1 MGQSEN
7 QSGCLKMMIQNRKGE
22 ENDLFQLFEGT
33 VPGGF
38 KKDFDESLFNS
49 QTHRAIQSSNKWHS
63 FHLLRRNNKKVLA
76 SIHFCLSGPIASSP
90 QSAPFGS
97 FELSDGVS
105 TEQLFEFIQ
114 FVEVRLIDHGVKRIV
129 IKCPPE
135 QYDIRQ
141 NNILSVL
148 LFNHQ
153 YRINNAEL
161 GACLAISKTP
171 FQDGL
176 NSWERRKLKQ
186 SLKAN
191 LSFKMIPI
199 GQLSEIYN
207 FILACRDERGQDLSM
222 TYKELSTTVMKL
234 MNHFILFGVYQK
246 NELVAASIAIKVNK
260 KVMYNFYSAHS
271 KSFDSLSPVVFLSG
285 KMYDWCSNR
294 QIEILDLGTS
304 ASGGKPNFPLIDFK
318 LRLGAQPTMKLTFEK
333 TIR

>member
-1 MGQSEN
+1 
-7 QSGCLKMMIQNRKGE
+7 MMIQNSKGE
-22 ENDLFQLFEGT
+22 KNDLFQLFEGT
-33 VPGGF
+33 VPSGF
-38 KKDFDESLFNS
+38 KNDFDESLFNS

-63 FHLLRRNNKKVLA
+63 FHLLRKNNKKVLA
-76 SIHFCLSGPIASSP
+76 SIHFCLRGPIASSP

-97 FELSDGVS
+97 FELSDAVS

-114 FVEVRLIDHGVKRIV
+114 FVEERLIGRGVKKIV
-129 IKCPPE
+129 IKCAPE
-135 QYDIRQ
+135 QYDIRHH
-141 NNILSVL
+141 NILSVL

-161 GACLAISKTP
+161 GACLTISKTP

-199 GQLSEIYN
+199 GQLNEIYN

-222 TYKELSTTVMKL
+222 TYKELSAIVMKL
-234 MNHFILFGVYQK
+234 MNHFILFGVYKK

-260 KVMYNFYSAHS
+260 KVIYNFYSAHS
-271 KSFDSLSPVVFLSG
+271 KSSDSLSPVVFLIG
-285 KMYDWCSNR
+285 EMYGWCSKH